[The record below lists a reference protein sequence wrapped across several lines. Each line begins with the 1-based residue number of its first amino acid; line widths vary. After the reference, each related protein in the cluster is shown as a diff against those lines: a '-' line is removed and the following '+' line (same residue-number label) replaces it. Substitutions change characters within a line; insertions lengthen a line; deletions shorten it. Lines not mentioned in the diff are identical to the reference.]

1 MKFTLHEKN
10 DSFQALIVLGM
21 LLMLCMGACQ
31 YALSQIMYREA
42 ETNMVE
48 KTVQSRHLIDERIK
62 KYYETLRYVNSVA
75 ESQTKSR
82 SELNEYIRKVNPAL
96 KDFILIGAV
105 TPQGEMI
112 YGDKAPYD
120 ILPVL
125 QQTMRG
131 YEKIQYHCSGIFEHV
146 IVSVPYWRG
155 GRVCGAVY
163 GILNSSAMNSL
174 FYHEDDDS
182 VVFAA
187 SQHSWQLGVSSMTIE
202 SQQAAHTFFNDESH
216 WNSLSQKLYYN
227 DYGIE
232 AFENGGKKWYMVSV
246 AVPELDG
253 WYVYRML
260 PAWVVDTP
268 IHNVL
273 YLVLVASMVLAV
285 LFWLAMWTLDSNRRE
300 SQDKLIRLAYI
311 DELTGLYNYAGLRR
325 KWHTG
330 GRKPVTIF
338 VVDFN
343 SFSALNMIM
352 GNEYGDIV
360 LKKTA
365 AILKD
370 GIDQGEMVCR
380 VTADRFALLMNGEG
394 ALERVQ
400 NLLEQVRDSVREY
413 TIVLSAGAS
422 VADEGGHMN
431 AAYERAITAL
441 KYAKQGS
448 NIVVFYDQKMYEEQQ
463 MRKRLE
469 EDFEHALERRELKL
483 YLQAKHHLQSDGWA
497 GSEALVRWHH
507 PELGLILPY
516 QFVPLLES
524 TGDIKRLDLYM
535 LKEACRLI
543 RHWLDEGKVVY
554 PISVNISR
562 AHFASKSLVA
572 NICMIADSFRVPR
585 HMLELEI
592 TESAFIDDAAT
603 MVDRLQELSAA
614 GFRLSVDDFGT
625 GYSSLSM
632 LEQIPADVLKLD
644 RNFVLGW
651 ERNHNNSLV
660 ANVVRLARDF
670 GMLTV
675 IEGVETEEQAAMA
688 RESGCD
694 VVQGWLYAKAEPVAD
709 YEKRVYGGGSDE

>member
-1 MKFTLHEKN
+1 MKLALHEKN
-10 DSFQALIVLGM
+10 DSFQALIILGM
-21 LLMLCMGACQ
+21 LLMSCMVACQ

-42 ETNMVE
+42 EENLVE
-48 KTVQSRHLIDERIK
+48 KTIQSRHLIDERIK
-62 KYYETLRYVNSVA
+62 KYYETLEYVHSVA
-75 ESQTKSR
+75 DSQQTSR
-82 SELNEYIRKVNPAL
+82 EELNGYIRRGNPAL

-112 YGDKAPYD
+112 YGDEAPYD

-146 IVSVPYWRG
+146 IVSVPCWRN

-174 FYHEDDDS
+174 FYHEDDDGI
-182 VVFAA
+182 VFAA
-187 SQHSWQLGVSSMTIE
+187 SHHSWQLGVSSMMPE
-202 SQQAAHTFFNDESH
+202 SQQSAHAFFNDENH
-216 WNSLSQKLYYN
+216 WNNLAQKLYYN
-227 DYGIE
+227 GHGIE
-232 AFENGGKKWYMVSV
+232 AFEHGEKKWYMVSV

-253 WYVYRML
+253 WYVYRMT
-260 PAWVVDTP
+260 PAWTVDTP
-268 IHNVL
+268 IHDVL
-273 YLVLVASMVLAV
+273 YLVMAASMVLAV

-300 SQDKLIRLAYI
+300 SQDKLVKLAYI
-311 DELTGLYNYAGLRR
+311 DELTGLYNYAGMRR

-330 GRKPVTIF
+330 RRKPVTIF

-365 AILKD
+365 AILRD
-370 GIDQGEMVCR
+370 GIGSGEMVCR
-380 VTADRFALLMNGEG
+380 VTADRFAILMNGDG
-394 ALERVQ
+394 AAARVYR
-400 NLLEQVRDSVREY
+400 LLEKVRDSVREY
-413 TIVLSAGAS
+413 TILLSAGAS
-422 VADEGGHMN
+422 VAEEGGHMN
-431 AAYERAITAL
+431 EAYERAITAL

-448 NIVVFYDQKMYEEQQ
+448 NTVVFYDQRMYKEQQ

-469 EDFEHALERRELKL
+469 EDFEHALEKRELKL
-483 YLQAKHHLQSDGWA
+483 YLQAKHHLQQDGWA

-507 PELGLILPY
+507 PELGMIPPY
-516 QFVPLLES
+516 QFVPLLET

-535 LKEACRLI
+535 LKEACCLI
-543 RHWLDEGKVVY
+543 RRWLDCGRVVY

-562 AHFASKSLVA
+562 AHFASKSLVK

-585 HMLELEI
+585 HLLELEI

-603 MVDRLQELSAA
+603 MVERLHELSEA
-614 GFRLSVDDFGT
+614 GFRLSIDDFGT

-651 ERNHNNSLV
+651 ERNHNNSLI
-660 ANVVRLARDF
+660 ANVVNLARDF

-709 YEKRVYGGGSDE
+709 YERRVYGGGSDE

>member
-1 MKFTLHEKN
+1 MKLALHEKN
-10 DSFQALIVLGM
+10 DSFRALIVLGL

-31 YALSQIMYREA
+31 YALSQMMYREA
-42 ETNMVE
+42 ETNMVGE
-48 KTVQSRHLIDERIK
+48 TIQARHLIDERIK
-62 KYYETLRYVNSVA
+62 KYYETLRYVHSVA
-75 ESQTKSR
+75 DSQKTSKE
-82 SELNEYIRKVNPAL
+82 ELNGYIRKVNPAL

-112 YGDKAPYD
+112 YGDEAPYD
-120 ILPVL
+120 ILPAL

-131 YEKIQYHCSGIFEHV
+131 YDKIQYYCSGIFEHV

-163 GILNSSAMNSL
+163 GILNSNAMNSL
-174 FYHEDDDS
+174 FYHEDEDGTT
-182 VVFAA
+182 FAA
-187 SQHSWQLGVSSMTIE
+187 SHHSWQLGVSSMPPE
-202 SQQAAHTFFNDESH
+202 SQQAAHSFFNDESH
-216 WNSLSQKLYYN
+216 WNNLSQKLYHN
-227 DYGIE
+227 GYGIE
-232 AFENGGKKWYMVSV
+232 AFEDNGKQWYMVSV

-253 WYVYRML
+253 WYVYRMM
-260 PAWVVDTP
+260 PAWIVDTP

-311 DELTGLYNYAGLRR
+311 DELTGLYNYAGMRR
-325 KWHTG
+325 KWHTQ

-360 LKKTA
+360 LKNTA
-365 AILKD
+365 AILKE
-370 GIDQGEMVCR
+370 GIEQGEMVCR
-380 VTADRFALLMNGEG
+380 ITADRFALLMHGEG
-394 ALERVQ
+394 AMERVQ
-400 NLLEQVRDSVREY
+400 ALLEQVRESVREY

-431 AAYERAITAL
+431 EAYERAITAL

-448 NIVVFYDQKMYEEQQ
+448 NIVVFYDQRMYEEQQ

-469 EDFEHALERRELKL
+469 GDFEHALERRELKL
-483 YLQAKHHLQSDGWA
+483 YLQAKHNLQSESWA
-497 GSEALVRWHH
+497 GSEALVRWQH
-507 PELGLILPY
+507 PELGLIMPY

-524 TGDIKRLDLYM
+524 MGDIKRLDLYM

-543 RHWLDEGKVVY
+543 RRWLDEGRVVY

-562 AHFASKSLVA
+562 AHFASKSLVP
-572 NICMIADSFRVPR
+572 NICTIADSFRVPR

-592 TESAFIDDAAT
+592 TESAFIDDAAI

-614 GFRLSVDDFGT
+614 GFRLSIDDFGT

-651 ERNHNNSLV
+651 ERNHNNSLI

-670 GMLTV
+670 GMMTL
-675 IEGVETEEQAAMA
+675 IECVETEEQAAMA

-709 YEKRVYGGGSDE
+709 YEKRVYGGGSNE

>member
-1 MKFTLHEKN
+1 MKLALHEKN
-10 DSFQALIVLGM
+10 DSFQALIVLGL

-42 ETNMVE
+42 ETSMVNR
-48 KTVQSRHLIDERIK
+48 TIQSKHLIDERIK
-62 KYYETLRYVNSVA
+62 KYYETLQNVNAVASLKRDSKDEVDEDIRSV
-75 ESQTKSR
+75 
-82 SELNEYIRKVNPAL
+82 NHAL
-96 KDFILIGAV
+96 EDFSLIGAV
-105 TPQGEMI
+105 TPQGKMI

-125 QQTMRG
+125 QQSMRG
-131 YEKIQYHCSGIFEHV
+131 YAKIQYYCSGIFEHV
-146 IVSVPYWRG
+146 IVSIPCWRDG
-155 GRVCGAVY
+155 KVCGAVY
-163 GILNSSAMNSL
+163 GILNSRAMNGL
-174 FYHEDDDS
+174 FCHEDSDG

-187 SQHSWQLGVSSMTIE
+187 SRHSWQLGVGGMSVE
-202 SQQAAHTFFNDESH
+202 QQGAVHTFFNDEKH
-216 WNSLSQKLYYN
+216 WDNLSQKLYYN

-232 AFENGGKKWYMVSV
+232 AFSANGKNWYMVSV

-253 WYVYRML
+253 WYVYRLM
-260 PAWVVDTP
+260 PAWMVDTP
-268 IHNVL
+268 IHDVL

-300 SQDKLIRLAYI
+300 NRDKLVKLAYI
-311 DELTGLYNYAGLRR
+311 DDLTGLYNYAGMRR
-325 KWHTG
+325 KWHTR

-338 VVDFN
+338 IVDFN

-365 AILKD
+365 EILSNGVK
-370 GIDQGEMVCR
+370 QGEMVCR
-380 VTADRFALLMNGEG
+380 VTADRFAILMNGDG
-394 ALERVQ
+394 AVERVQ
-400 NLLEQVRDSVREY
+400 ELLAEVRDSVKEY

-422 VADEGGHMN
+422 VAEEGGHLN
-431 AAYERAITAL
+431 EAYERAITAL

-448 NIVVFYDQKMYEEQQ
+448 NTIVSYDQKMYEEQQ

-469 EDFEHALERRELKL
+469 EEFDNALERRELKL
-483 YLQAKHHLQSDGWA
+483 YLQAKHNLQSDDWA
-497 GSEALVRWHH
+497 GSEALVRWQH
-507 PELGLILPY
+507 PELGMIPPY
-516 QFVPLLES
+516 QFVPLLEA

-543 RHWLDEGKVVY
+543 RRWMDMGRVVH
-554 PISVNISR
+554 PISVNVSR
-562 AHFASKSLVA
+562 AHFASRELVK
-572 NICMIADSFRVPR
+572 NICTIADSFNVP
-585 HMLELEI
+585 HNLLELEI
-592 TESAFIDDAAT
+592 TESAFFDDAAI
-603 MVDRLQELSAA
+603 MMDRLHELSKA
-614 GFRLSVDDFGT
+614 GFRLSIDDFGT

-651 ERNHNNSLV
+651 ERNHNNSLIS
-660 ANVVRLARDF
+660 NVVRLAKDF
-670 GMLTV
+670 GMTTV

-694 VVQGWLYAKAEPVAD
+694 VVQGWLYAKAEPVDA
-709 YEKRVYGGGSDE
+709 YEKRVYGGGRDE